1 MTKKELQLFWGL
13 LAVGA
18 TLYLMR
24 NPRCNRGCKT
34 ILQHLLAD
42 ELNILL

>member
-24 NPRCNRGCKT
+24 DPRCKRGCQT
-34 ILQHLLAD
+34 ILKHLLAG
-42 ELNILL
+42 ELNTLL

>member
-1 MTKKELQLFWGL
+1 MTKKQSQLFWGL

-24 NPRCNRGCKT
+24 DARCKRGCQM
-34 ILQHLLAD
+34 ILRHLLAGG
-42 ELNILL
+42 LNAFL